1 MQIMARLRRLFAGSK
16 ASRGTTSRLKS
27 SHLWTRL
34 SQNIASRKRWWRY
47 VSIEGRTH
55 HISWVQVRDGGLMLR
70 VDRLWAGHMDGARTA
85 EWRAEAASAIRL
97 ARAEY
102 EFNGGRQGAGRSVT
116 ATPVIDANEMTGY
129 LIES

>member
-1 MQIMARLRRLFAGSK
+1 MQIMDMLRRLFAGSTANRAMTGRMK
-16 ASRGTTSRLKS
+16 T

-70 VDRLWAGHMDGARTA
+70 VDRLWAGHVDSTRAA

-102 EFNGGRQGAGRSVT
+102 GFTGGRLGRGL
-116 ATPVIDANEMTGY
+116 D
-129 LIES
+129 ESSLRA